1 MGLLEKMENKRLS
14 QQEVSHDDSKKDTTY
29 VDIYADLKNRLHQE
43 VIDEVNKN
51 HLTMD
56 REEDAEGIKKTI
68 EERMNAD
75 STHINR
81 EDKAKIS
88 EDLLNDIIGYGP
100 LEVLLKD
107 VNISEIMVNGPNR
120 VYIEKQGKIQL
131 SDVVFKNDDHVMNI
145 IDRIV
150 SSVGRHIDESS
161 PMVDAR
167 LQDGSRVNVIIPPL
181 SLVGPVIT
189 IRKFSKVPI
198 SVEQLLEFGSMSKKM
213 IAFLEAS
220 VKGKLNIIVSGGTG
234 SGKTTTLN
242 VLSSFIPANERIITI
257 EDAAELQLFQDHLIT
272 LESRPS
278 NLEGRGRISIRDLVI
293 NALRMRP
300 DRIIVG
306 EVRSTETIDMLQ
318 AMNTGH
324 DGSLTTIHAN
334 TPRDALSRIETMV
347 LMSGVDLPLRA
358 IRDQTTSAIDIIIQQ
373 SRLRDGTRKIVN
385 ITEINGMEG
394 DVVIMQDL
402 FSYETAGQLDSE
414 GKFKGRFKSMGIRP
428 RCVEKIIHNGV
439 KVNDDWF
446 NE

>member
-1 MGLLEKMENKRLS
+1 MGLLEKMEKKRLN
-14 QQEVSHDDSKKDTTY
+14 QQEINQDENKKEATY
-29 VDIYADLKNRLHQE
+29 IDIYADLKNRLHQE

-51 HLTMD
+51 HITTD
-56 REEDAEGIKKTI
+56 GRENTEGIKKTI
-68 EERMNAD
+68 EERMNAE
-75 STHINR
+75 SMHINR

-131 SDVVFKNDDHVMNI
+131 SDVVFKDNDHVMNI

-189 IRKFSKVPI
+189 IRKFSKIPI

-213 IAFLEAS
+213 IAFLEAC

-300 DRIIVG
+300 DRIIIG

-385 ITEINGMEG
+385 ITEVNGMEG
-394 DVVIMQDL
+394 DVVVMQDL

>member
-1 MGLLEKMENKRLS
+1 MGLLEKMEKKRLN
-14 QQEVSHDDSKKDTTY
+14 QQEVNQDENKKEATY
-29 VDIYADLKNRLHQE
+29 IDIYADLKNRLHQE

-51 HLTMD
+51 HITTD
-56 REEDAEGIKKTI
+56 GRENTEGIKKTI
-68 EERMNAD
+68 EERMN
-75 STHINR
+75 SESIHINR
-81 EDKAKIS
+81 VDKAKIS
-88 EDLLNDIIGYGP
+88 EDLLNDIVGYGP

-107 VNISEIMVNGPNR
+107 VNVSEIMVNGPNR

-131 SDVVFKNDDHVMNI
+131 SDVVFKDNDHVMNI

-189 IRKFSKVPI
+189 IRKFSKIPI
-198 SVEQLLEFGSMSKKM
+198 SVEQLLEFGSTSKKM
-213 IAFLEAS
+213 IAFLEAC

-385 ITEINGMEG
+385 ITEVNGMEG
-394 DVVIMQDL
+394 DVVVMQDL